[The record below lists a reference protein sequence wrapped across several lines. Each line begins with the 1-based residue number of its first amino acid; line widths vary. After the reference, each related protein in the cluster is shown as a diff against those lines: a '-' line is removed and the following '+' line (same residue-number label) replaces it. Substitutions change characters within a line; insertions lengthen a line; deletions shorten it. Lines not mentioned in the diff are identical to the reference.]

1 MRSHHGMTTPFI
13 VLQVTRWLGSQSLTA
28 LGCVDAAHYG
38 CLGSILELSLQG
50 SILKLTD
57 FQKTNYVAYWDNYW
71 QNKLYFFKM
80 FVNDFLFKT
89 YVLVPVQDPIVQG
102 QLSTGDASNGLSTME
117 RWKPEIYYLKRENSD
132 TDKMR
137 WVKTHKLT
145 AYNP

>member
-1 MRSHHGMTTPFI
+1 
-13 VLQVTRWLGSQSLTA
+13 
-28 LGCVDAAHYG
+28 
-38 CLGSILELSLQG
+38 
-50 SILKLTD
+50 
-57 FQKTNYVAYWDNYW
+57 
-71 QNKLYFFKM
+71 M

-137 WVKTHKLT
+137 WVKTYKLP

>member
-1 MRSHHGMTTPFI
+1 
-13 VLQVTRWLGSQSLTA
+13 
-28 LGCVDAAHYG
+28 
-38 CLGSILELSLQG
+38 
-50 SILKLTD
+50 
-57 FQKTNYVAYWDNYW
+57 
-71 QNKLYFFKM
+71 M

-117 RWKPEIYYLKRENSD
+117 RWNPEKYYLKRGNSD

-137 WVKTHKLT
+137 WVKRHKLT